1 MQQFKNVLVAGVYA
15 LILAAAAGCATMGP
29 DVAIPGDG
37 PAGLERTALDD
48 YVHAPDPHYRWEVA
62 KTIDGEGYT
71 GYFVK
76 LVSQKYL
83 TEAEVDRP
91 VWEHWLYVA
100 RPDELRSDIGF
111 LYIGGGNNER
121 PMNEE
126 LPDRTVQI
134 ALATGT
140 VAAELNQV
148 PNQPLVFTDDGERR
162 SEDEIIAYTWDKFMR
177 TGDPK
182 WPLRMAMTKSA
193 VRAMDAITEL
203 TASEAGGGQAVVD
216 YVVAGGSKRGWT
228 TWTTAATDN
237 RVIAI
242 APFVIDLLNVVPSFI
257 HHWQTYGFYA
267 PAVKDYE
274 DENIMNW
281 TGSPEYKAL
290 MELVEPFEYR
300 ERLTLPKYLVNATG
314 DQFFLP
320 DSSQFYFDELQG
332 EKYLRYVPNAD
343 HGMGG
348 TDAGET
354 LISWYHAIVHN
365 VPRPR
370 FAWEEQADGGVKILA
385 LDRPTEVRLW
395 QATNPDARDF
405 RKDTIGD
412 AYTSTPL
419 HETAPGVYEANVP
432 APPSG
437 WTAWFVELTYPSG
450 IAAPFKFTTDVYITP
465 DEQPFEFKWPTDT
478 DHAEGYLSRTDD

>member
-1 MQQFKNVLVAGVYA
+1 MPHFKLSFLSALYAAAVL
-15 LILAAAAGCATMGP
+15 AAAGCATTSP
-29 DVAIPGDG
+29 DLAMPGDG

-48 YVHAPDPHYRWEVA
+48 YVHAPDPHYRWEVTR
-62 KTIDGEGYT
+62 TIDGEGYT
-71 GYFVK
+71 GYIVK
-76 LVSQKYL
+76 LISQQFL

-91 VWEHWLYVA
+91 VWEHDLYIA
-100 RPDELRSDIGF
+100 RPDELKSDTGF
-111 LYIGGGNNER
+111 LYISGRDNDDD
-121 PMNEE
+121 PHEE
-126 LPDRTVQI
+126 IPGSTVQI

-148 PNQPLVFTDDGERR
+148 PNQPLTFTDDGRPR
-162 SEDEIIAYTWDKFMR
+162 KEDAIIAYTWDKFLR
-177 TGDPK
+177 TGDEK

-203 TASEAGGGQAVVD
+203 TRSEAGGGVAVED

-228 TWTTAATDN
+228 TWTTAATDS

-242 APFVIDLLNVVPSFI
+242 APFVIDMLNLVPSFA
-257 HHWQTYGFYA
+257 HHWEVYGFYA
-267 PAVKDYE
+267 PAVDDYE
-274 DENIMNW
+274 RENVMNW
-281 TGSPEYKAL
+281 MGSPEYKAL

-300 ERLTLPKYLVNATG
+300 DRLTLPKYMINATG

-320 DSSQFYFDELQG
+320 DSSQFYFDELSG

-348 TDAGET
+348 TDARES
-354 LISWYHAIVHN
+354 LLSWYHAIVHN

-370 FAWEEQADGGVKILA
+370 FAWEEQPDGGVKILA
-385 LDRPTEVRLW
+385 LDRPAEVRLW
-395 QATNPDARDF
+395 QATNPEKRDF

-412 AYTSTPL
+412 AYTSTVL
-419 HETAPGVYEANVP
+419 QETAPGVYEANVP
-432 APPSG
+432 EPPSG

-450 IAAPFKFTTDVYITP
+450 MAAPFKFTTDVYVTP
-465 DEQPFEFKWPTDT
+465 EEPPFEFQWPTDA
-478 DHAEGYLSRTDD
+478 DHAEGFLSRANN